1 MRNLILLL
9 ITVITSPFALFGQD
23 YNVMSLAD
31 ILINTVLESTDNY
44 IEHKNDVDPAE
55 NLEIQTKKDSI
66 DWNDTQLIKW
76 QIIEPKDL
84 VKIIKT

>member
-1 MRNLILLL
+1 MKKLLL

-23 YNVMSLAD
+23 YNVMSPSD
-31 ILINTVLESTDNY
+31 ILINTVLESTGNY

-76 QIIEPKDL
+76 QIIEPKDS
-84 VKIIKT
+84 VKIINHD

>member
-1 MRNLILLL
+1 MRIIFIILIF
-9 ITVITSPFALFGQD
+9 PFALFGQD
-23 YNVMSLAD
+23 YNVMSPSD
-31 ILINTVLESTDNY
+31 ILINTVLESTGNY

-76 QIIEPKDL
+76 QINEPKDSL
-84 VKIIKT
+84 KIIKT